1 MLGRIIREGNLV
13 TAVMARYS
21 IIPTHCEHSVYALID
36 APLTGSPVV
45 TAIFSVCGM
54 SFWTFLA
61 SAILSLPLYLSLV
74 FLGHVTEDQDQREF
88 FGVYRVRW
96 SLKNL

>member
-21 IIPTHCEHSVYALID
+21 IIPTYCESSIYTSID
-36 APLTGSPVV
+36 SLLTASPVV

-74 FLGHVTEDQDQREF
+74 FLGHVTEDPDQREL
-88 FGVYRVRW
+88 FGVYRV
-96 SLKNL
+96 